1 MSCMGRVLAIRLV
14 MLWFLLAPTDLLQ
27 VLSNKRYLQI
37 KEGELAWAATE
48 LVDESTCQVAS
59 KD

>member
-1 MSCMGRVLAIRLV
+1 MGRVLAIRLV
-14 MLWFLLAPTDLLQ
+14 MLWFMLAPTDVQL
-27 VLSNKRYLQI
+27 VDKNGYSQI
-37 KEGELAWAATE
+37 KEGKLAWAATE

>member
-14 MLWFLLAPTDLLQ
+14 MLWFMLAPTDLQ
-27 VLSNKRYLQI
+27 VVDKEGYSQI
-37 KEGELAWAATE
+37 KEGKLAWAATE